1 MMKLTLRITLYLKF
15 ICQVLVVS
23 SEEKKLWLVLARGNK
38 IKAGRTEIDVWT
50 IVDSWRKL
58 EFYTIIN
65 VL

>member
-38 IKAGRTEIDVWT
+38 IKAGRTEIDV
-50 IVDSWRKL
+50 
-58 EFYTIIN
+58 
-65 VL
+65 